1 MRRVFEREPINCAHV
16 LKVLG
21 ERVAQRRAYHQAP
34 QRNNKP
40 IYATIAKELEK
51 WSNHRSGQVYTVTK
65 EVDISNQRGLRIR
78 DIDITKNQR
87 YVTSRFS
94 VEARTMGIFAYGE
107 SLDEAFY
114 HLGEYL
120 RRHGR
125 CRVEKGCGRVYEGDE
140 CSHCALHHALQP
152 PIECGICFELTTYD
166 YEMLCGHHFCK
177 PCLGKL
183 KKMECPVC
191 RDSRDVLHLD
201 AGWRERK
208 RRRCNAGYTHIVY
221 EDEDD
226 DGGHDTEDDEDE
238 AWDNSADG
246 E

>member
-78 DIDITKNQR
+78 DIDITKNER

-107 SLDEAFY
+107 SLDEA
-114 HLGEYL
+114 LI
-120 RRHGR
+120 
-125 CRVEKGCGRVYEGDE
+125 
-140 CSHCALHHALQP
+140 Q
-152 PIECGICFELTTYD
+152 
-166 YEMLCGHHFCK
+166 
-177 PCLGKL
+177 
-183 KKMECPVC
+183 
-191 RDSRDVLHLD
+191 
-201 AGWRERK
+201 
-208 RRRCNAGYTHIVY
+208 
-221 EDEDD
+221 
-226 DGGHDTEDDEDE
+226 HDIYI
-238 AWDNSADG
+238 DG
-246 E
+246 ELSR